1 VTRLWDYVAAI
12 LAAAADAER
21 CDEEALA
28 LGVRRLYRRELAAA
42 FNRGRL
48 QGMRDCYRH
57 IREEHFE
64 DVRWDAPSPLDDGSA
79 GG

>member
-1 VTRLWDYVAAI
+1 VTRLWDYVAAL

-21 CDEEALA
+21 CDAEALRV
-28 LGVRRLYRRELAAA
+28 GVRRVHRQELAAA

-64 DVRWDAPSPLDDGSA
+64 DVAWDAPSPLDEWGA